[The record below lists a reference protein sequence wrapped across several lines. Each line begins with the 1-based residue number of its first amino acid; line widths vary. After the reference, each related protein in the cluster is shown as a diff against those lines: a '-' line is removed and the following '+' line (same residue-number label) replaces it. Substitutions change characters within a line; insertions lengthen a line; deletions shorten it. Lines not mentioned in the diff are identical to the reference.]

1 MSDELNSRADA
12 KLKRLPVEVHCEIVE
27 RLAAPNTTQLDVLR
41 WLKEKHFVS
50 CSPATFSRSLPFIRQ
65 RVKSHGREQII
76 LAKMS
81 ERKAKEPALSDEELF
96 AFGQREFAELT
107 IAEEDPKGWALIQ
120 KTARDKE
127 TSALDRQ
134 KFQRETV
141 ELYLKWRSDKKSE
154 QLAERNIPN
163 EEKIEALR
171 KYHFEDVDA
180 LEKSGTVKLPK

>member
-1 MSDELNSRADA
+1 M
-12 KLKRLPVEVHCEIVE
+12 
-27 RLAAPNTTQLDVLR
+27 
-41 WLKEKHFVS
+41 
-50 CSPATFSRSLPFIRQ
+50 
-65 RVKSHGREQII
+65 
-76 LAKMS
+76 
-81 ERKAKEPALSDEELF
+81 
-96 AFGQREFAELT
+96 
-107 IAEEDPKGWALIQ
+107 
-120 KTARDKE
+120 
-127 TSALDRQ
+127 DRQ